1 MCADCARTL
10 EEKGFPCP
18 ICQEPIAHI
27 EYGVFDQTFA
37 FSTLYSKTAKNP
49 IKSLLGQ
56 MSGLPEESETLQERR
71 ENDPEEHTNDDADR
85 IQGLL

>member
-56 MSGLPEESETLQERR
+56 MSGLPEDEAIQEGVDESAEMYKDTE
-71 ENDPEEHTNDDADR
+71 
-85 IQGLL
+85 QG